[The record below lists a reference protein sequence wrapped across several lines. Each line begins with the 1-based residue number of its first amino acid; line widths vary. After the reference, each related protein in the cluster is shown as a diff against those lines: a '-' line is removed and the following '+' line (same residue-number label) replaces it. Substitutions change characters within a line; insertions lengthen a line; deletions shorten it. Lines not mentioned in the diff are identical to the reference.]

1 MRNLAARALAA
12 LLLLGATTPAIG
24 QDAAPEPNAGV
35 GYFDRP
41 VRPAYCQE
49 RDDRVEVLLLGSY
62 HMANPGA
69 DAFNLEADDV
79 LTPKR
84 QAEIAAVVDRL
95 AGFEP
100 TRVAVEATWGDS
112 AMIDHWRRYVSGETE
127 LRRSEREQIGFR
139 LAERANLDTIYPVDV
154 RLGLDFA
161 AMQRVAEQDVELAAH
176 MARFQP
182 IGEEAIAM
190 MAEWLADGS
199 VGYMLYQMNRPGMLA
214 QAHWPYVDLMLPMVV
229 GDDYAGPGVVADW
242 YERNLKIFANLL
254 RITESPGDRLF
265 VVYGQGHIPIL
276 RQLVIDHPDYCVED
290 PLPYLEG
297 L

>member
-1 MRNLAARALAA
+1 MANYVRGTASFFVLLAA
-12 LLLLGATTPAIG
+12 
-24 QDAAPEPNAGV
+24 AAPAAGQETPPAPDTEV
-35 GYFDRP
+35 GYFDRS
-41 VRPAYCQE
+41 VRPVYCEQ
-49 RDDRVEVLLLGSY
+49 RDDRKEVLLLGSY

-79 LTPKR
+79 FTPKR

-95 AGFEP
+95 AEFDP

-112 AMIDHWRRYVSGETE
+112 ATIERWRRYASGESD
-127 LRRSEREQIGFR
+127 LSRNEREQIGFR
-139 LAERANLDTIYPVDV
+139 LAKQAGLDTIYPIDYQ
-154 RLGLDFA
+154 LGMDFPA
-161 AMQRVAEQDVELAAH
+161 LQRVAEGDSELAAH

-190 MAEWLADGS
+190 MAEWLAEGS
-199 VGYMLYQMNRPGMLA
+199 VGYMLYQMNQPDMLA
-214 QAHWPYVDLMLPMVV
+214 KAHWPYVDLMLPMVA
-229 GDDYAGPGVVADW
+229 GDDYAGPEVVADW

-254 RITESPGDRLF
+254 RITESPEDRLF

>member
-1 MRNLAARALAA
+1 MMNLPRPVLAG
-12 LLLLGATTPAIG
+12 LLLLGFPGPAIG
-24 QDAAPEPNAGV
+24 QEAPADQQS

-41 VRPAYCQE
+41 VGPAFCE
-49 RDDRVEVLLLGSY
+49 ADDDRIEVLVLGSY

-79 LTPKR
+79 LAPDR

-95 AGFEP
+95 AEFDP
-100 TRVAVEATWGDS
+100 THVAVEATWGDS
-112 AMIDHWRRYVSGETE
+112 ASISRWREYASGEADL
-127 LRRSEREQIGFR
+127 LRNEREQIGFR
-139 LAERANLDTIYPVDV
+139 IAKQAGLDTIYPIDV
-154 RLGLDFA
+154 QLGMDFGALQRA
-161 AMQRVAEQDVELAAH
+161 AERAPELAPH

-182 IGEEAIAM
+182 IGEAAIAM
-190 MAEWLADGS
+190 MEEWLAAGS
-199 VGYMLYQMNRPGMLA
+199 IGHMLYQMNRPDMLA
-214 QAHWPYVDLMLPMVV
+214 KAHWPYVDLMLPMVA
-229 GDDYAGPGVVADW
+229 GDDYVGPEVVAAW

-254 RITESPGDRLF
+254 RITESSEDRIF
-265 VVYGQGHIPIL
+265 VVYGQGHAPTI